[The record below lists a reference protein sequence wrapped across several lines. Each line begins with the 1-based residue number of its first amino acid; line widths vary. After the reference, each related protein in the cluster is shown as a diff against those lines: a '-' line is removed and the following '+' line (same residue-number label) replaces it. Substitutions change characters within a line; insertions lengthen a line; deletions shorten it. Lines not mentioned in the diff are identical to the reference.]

1 MKKTVLVLSCEHA
14 SEYIPENIFDKM
26 RSPPAFNTFQT
37 FDPYA
42 KELTKS
48 IANTLKC
55 DYFLGDI
62 SRFILDLN
70 KKNAYSFS
78 KWSRQHFSEGDK
90 HDLLEKYYQPY
101 RQKLTQNIE
110 MHIENGCQILHLSV
124 HTFNNESRYLDDNAA
139 IGLLYNPNRHGE
151 KEVARIWNELLIK
164 RTPYRVRLNFPRS
177 GRHNNLTSSLRKDY
191 PESDYLGLEIEANIS
206 LLNDPVSYDEFCEAL
221 IHSIYTLI
229 EMI

>member
-1 MKKTVLVLSCEHA
+1 RVTPISGHGSLSQHP
-14 SEYIPENIFDKM
+14 PENIFDKM

-78 KWSRQHFSEGDK
+78 KWSRQHFSEQDK
-90 HDLLEKYYQPY
+90 HDLLEKYNEG
-101 RQKLTQNIE
+101 LIV
-110 MHIENGCQILHLSV
+110 LSACIGGEV
-124 HTFNNESRYLDDNAA
+124 GDALRRTSPGRCPQGMPSRRTCALE
-139 IGLLYNPNRHGE
+139 LR
-151 KEVARIWNELLIK
+151 RI
-164 RTPYRVRLNFPRS
+164 T
-177 GRHNNLTSSLRKDY
+177 
-191 PESDYLGLEIEANIS
+191 
-206 LLNDPVSYDEFCEAL
+206 
-221 IHSIYTLI
+221 
-229 EMI
+229 